1 MIDTPTPAW
10 LERQAQLSL
19 GRLLPRLRA
28 QLACD
33 SGRLA
38 GF

>member
-1 MIDTPTPAW
+1 MPNHV

-19 GRLLPRLRA
+19 DRLLPRLEATSAARPK
-28 QLACD
+28 LTP
-33 SGRLA
+33 GVA